1 MPETPPVTRPEV
13 SNIILQLIPSKMLLL
28 SIIDIS
34 LLFSYCFPII
44 LVLILLAISLF
55 YIIKCDKMGKRLGGI
70 LMDITGLQSASLSA
84 ANTINDVSVR
94 MLAKSLDSMEELGD
108 GMKKMLEMS
117 VTPYIG
123 SNIDISL

>member
-13 SNIILQLIPSKMLLL
+13 SNIIFTANPIKNAPIVNNRYLIT
-28 SIIDIS
+28 
-34 LLFSYCFPII
+34 LFILFPHY

>member
-1 MPETPPVTRPEV
+1 
-13 SNIILQLIPSKMLLL
+13 
-28 SIIDIS
+28 
-34 LLFSYCFPII
+34 
-44 LVLILLAISLF
+44 
-55 YIIKCDKMGKRLGGI
+55 MGKRLGGI
-70 LMDITGLQSASLSA
+70 LMDITGSQSASLSA

>member
-1 MPETPPVTRPEV
+1 
-13 SNIILQLIPSKMLLL
+13 
-28 SIIDIS
+28 
-34 LLFSYCFPII
+34 
-44 LVLILLAISLF
+44 
-55 YIIKCDKMGKRLGGI
+55 
-70 LMDITGLQSASLSA
+70 MDITA
-84 ANTINDVSVR
+84 ANIINDVSVR

>member
-55 YIIKCDKMGKRLGGI
+55 YIIKCDKIGKRLGGI
-70 LMDITGLQSASLSA
+70 RMDITGLQSASLSA

>member
-1 MPETPPVTRPEV
+1 
-13 SNIILQLIPSKMLLL
+13 
-28 SIIDIS
+28 
-34 LLFSYCFPII
+34 
-44 LVLILLAISLF
+44 
-55 YIIKCDKMGKRLGGI
+55 MGKRLGGI

-94 MLAKSLDSMEELGD
+94 MLAKSLDSMED